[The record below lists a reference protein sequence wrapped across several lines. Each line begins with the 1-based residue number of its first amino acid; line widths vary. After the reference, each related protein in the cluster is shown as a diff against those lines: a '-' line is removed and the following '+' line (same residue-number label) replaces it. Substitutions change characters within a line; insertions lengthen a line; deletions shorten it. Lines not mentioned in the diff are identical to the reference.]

1 MTIAFSSLSLK
12 RNRSSSTTSKLNA
25 IINKI
30 TSPFQGSTTAT
41 PATATTHHKKRRQNE
56 NSNRRSS
63 LSLFFIDYFR
73 TTEDNNA
80 DHPFANDTLFEQN
93 RYRQQKK
100 SQQQQQQQLQQQQ
113 SYYTTNKPINNQCNI
128 YPTTTKSILLKKNP
142 PAFTHHRH
150 TNSSPSA
157 ITTTTTTNRKK
168 KSQQHIRHYSHVSC
182 ISSSNITVNSEDLT
196 AKEFADIAGIR
207 ILSEDELG
215 DNDITMADEYNNNNV
230 TSHTTPFKKICTF
243 CGDNEEGDDI
253 MVPSLTVS
261 RISHNNNSSVIRS
274 SNNSSI
280 ICPSSPE
287 EEEEPQIWDNQFWKK
302 PGCGGG
308 SGDDDGPFMHE
319 YGTLKQG
326 SNPPSTTI
334 IKKGRF
340 EIHISSPAAVAA
352 TTGGSGSVSKSSEVV
367 EWKRKSRPT
376 TLKHQLTA

>member
-12 RNRSSSTTSKLNA
+12 RNRSSSTTSKFNA

-41 PATATTHHKKRRQNE
+41 AATATHHKKRRQNE

-100 SQQQQQQQLQQQQ
+100 SQQQLQQQQ
-113 SYYTTNKPINNQCNI
+113 QQQQSHYTTNKTMNSHCNI
-128 YPTTTKSILLKKNP
+128 YPTTTKSILLKKNT

-157 ITTTTTTNRKK
+157 IITTNNRRK

-207 ILSEDELG
+207 ILSEDELV
-215 DNDITMADEYNNNNV
+215 DNDITMADEYNNNM
-230 TSHTTPFKKICTF
+230 TSHTTPLKKICTF

-287 EEEEPQIWDNQFWKK
+287 DEEEPQIWDNQFWKK
-302 PGCGGG
+302 PGCSGG
-308 SGDDDGPFMHE
+308 DGPLMHE
-319 YGTLKQG
+319 YSTLKQG
-326 SNPPSTTI
+326 SSPPSTTI

-340 EIHISSPAAVAA
+340 EIHISSPAAAA
-352 TTGGSGSVSKSSEVV
+352 AAATGGSGSVSKSSEVV

>member
-12 RNRSSSTTSKLNA
+12 RNRSTSTTSKFNA

-30 TSPFQGSTTAT
+30 TSPFQGSTA
-41 PATATTHHKKRRQNE
+41 ATATTNHKKRRQNE

-100 SQQQQQQQLQQQQ
+100 SQQQQQQPIN
-113 SYYTTNKPINNQCNI
+113 YTTNKPIINNQCNI
-128 YPTTTKSILLKKNP
+128 YPTTTKSILLKKDP

-157 ITTTTTTNRKK
+157 IITTTNRRKK
-168 KSQQHIRHYSHVSC
+168 IQQHIRHYSHVSC

-207 ILSEDELG
+207 ILSEDELV
-215 DNDITMADEYNNNNV
+215 DNDITMADEFNNL
-230 TSHTTPFKKICTF
+230 TTHTAPVKKICTF
-243 CGDNEEGDDI
+243 CGDNEESDI

-274 SNNSSI
+274 SNSSSI

-287 EEEEPQIWDNQFWKK
+287 DEEEPQIWDNQFWKK
-302 PGCGGG
+302 PGCG
-308 SGDDDGPFMHE
+308 DGPLHE
-319 YGTLKQG
+319 YNAIKQE
-326 SNPPSTTI
+326 NAQNTTI

-340 EIHISSPAAVAA
+340 EIHISSSAA
-352 TTGGSGSVSKSSEVV
+352 TSSSLVPKKPEVV